1 MAKREIA
8 LDQPGGKDFSRPGG
22 ALAVGV
28 IRIGSPLAGR
38 TVTLICGHTFGACSR
53 RNSKRWVR
61 QGSAI
66 VASCK
71 ANDEPM
77 QMRGPTPNGR

>member
-1 MAKREIA
+1 
-8 LDQPGGKDFSRPGG
+8 
-22 ALAVGV
+22 
-28 IRIGSPLAGR
+28 LAGR

-53 RNSKRWVR
+53 RNSERWVR